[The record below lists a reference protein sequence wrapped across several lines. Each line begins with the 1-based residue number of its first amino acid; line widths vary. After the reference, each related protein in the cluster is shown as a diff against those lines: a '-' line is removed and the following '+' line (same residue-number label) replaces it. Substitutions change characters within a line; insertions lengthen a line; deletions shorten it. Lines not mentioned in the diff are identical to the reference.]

1 MRRQVIALMIL
12 VIGGSGIVL
21 SQKSNDYAPPSAEV
35 IELQM
40 KAMQEMHQKMQS
52 PMTATERT
60 ALLKEHME
68 LMHSSMAM
76 LNKMQSGSSHG
87 GATANIKEAAPSGMG
102 GMMGMHRQMEDRV
115 SMIEQLM
122 QMMID
127 RESAGNK

>member
-1 MRRQVIALMIL
+1 MTRQVIALMIL
-12 VIGGSGIVL
+12 VISGSTFAF
-21 SQKSNDYAPPSAEV
+21 SQSPNPDNSLSAEV
-35 IELQM
+35 IEGQL
-40 KAMQEMHQKMQS
+40 KAMQEMHEKMQS
-52 PMTATERT
+52 TMTAKERT

-87 GATANIKEAAPSGMG
+87 DATANIKETAPRGMS
-102 GMMGMHRQMEDRV
+102 GMMGMHRQMEHRV